1 MTYDIEKSD
10 AEWRAELTPAEYR
23 VLRGATD
30 EAPFT
35 GEYTDTK
42 EKGVYSCRAC
52 GAELFTSEEKFDS
65 RCGWPSFY
73 DPMDLDSVEV
83 ERRQSRFGQE
93 APVIRCAQCGS
104 YLGELFEGEGFAT
117 PTDKRYC
124 INSLSLRLMPADS
137 E

>member
-1 MTYDIEKSD
+1 MAYDIEKSD
-10 AEWRAELTPAEYR
+10 PEWRAELTPAEYR

-42 EKGVYSCRAC
+42 EEGVYSCRAC
-52 GAELFTSEEKFDS
+52 GANLFTSEEKFDS
-65 RCGWPSFY
+65 RCGWPAFY
-73 DPMDLDSVEV
+73 DPKDLDSVEV
-83 ERRQSRFGQE
+83 QQHGLSY
-93 APVIRCAQCGS
+93 PVVRCARCGS
-104 YLGELFEGEGFAT
+104 YLGELFEGEGFDT

-124 INSLSLRLMPADS
+124 INSLSLRLKPADS